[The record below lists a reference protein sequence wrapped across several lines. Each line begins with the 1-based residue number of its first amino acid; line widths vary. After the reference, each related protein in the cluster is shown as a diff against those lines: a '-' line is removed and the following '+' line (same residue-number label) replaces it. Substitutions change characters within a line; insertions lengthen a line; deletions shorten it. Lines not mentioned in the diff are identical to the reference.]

1 MLGKRTIVVE
11 ELGPLQRAWWGG
23 GWHGSALGVRL
34 RLDDPAQA
42 PRARAL
48 LGDRPTLEAALRST
62 LADAEVTVPLAGQPV
77 WERLEVGPEG
87 SLAVFA
93 VPWDDEHRWGVRV
106 DAAGNV
112 AEVIISP

>member
-1 MLGKRTIVVE
+1 MQSTLTRREALATLGSMAG
-11 ELGPLQRAWWGG
+11 L
-23 GWHGSALGVRL
+23 
-34 RLDDPAQA
+34 
-42 PRARAL
+42 
-48 LGDRPTLEAALRST
+48 AALPELTAAPAAPAWQLATFST
-62 LADAEVTVPLAGQPV
+62 EVTVPLAGQPV